1 MIVSVKSVVYI
12 EPRFGKEMYM
22 SSVGKNVDALC
33 TKCGMVLAHIVLYEV
48 RGVIANVKCKTCGA
62 EHKYRGSKPR
72 TKSSEIAKERTR
84 RVGTKADEESRQA
97 EAAETQRWL
106 LRQQDLR
113 ENAAIADY
121 RMTNR
126 YQRGDVINHPSFG
139 IGFVEKIL
147 EEQRMDVLF
156 KGNLKRMV
164 MNYHAPEMAK
174 A

>member
-1 MIVSVKSVVYI
+1 
-12 EPRFGKEMYM
+12 M

-33 TKCGMVLAHIVLYEV
+33 TKCGMVLAHIILYEV
-48 RGVIANVKCKTCGA
+48 RGVIAQVKCKTCGA

-72 TKSSEIAKERTR
+72 TKSSEIGKERTR

-106 LRQQDLR
+106 QRQRELR

-121 RMTNR
+121 HMAGR

-156 KGNLKRMV
+156 KGNLRRMV
-164 MNYHAPEMAK
+164 MNYNVPAPAMAK